1 MVNLWVFLRE
11 VRCQS
16 YIDHF
21 IDIVTLTSV
30 VLVDDFGVMFE
41 FDLQWVVEFLIDYF
55 LLLSI
60 FTVILGFICFGLI
73 MI

>member
-11 VRCQS
+11 VMCQR

-30 VLVDDFGVMFE
+30 VLVDEFGVMVE
-41 FDLQWVVEFLIDYF
+41 FDLQWVVEF
-55 LLLSI
+55 
-60 FTVILGFICFGLI
+60 
-73 MI
+73 